1 MKVAIIGYDPE
12 RQMAAER
19 VAEVAGVTYYDNS
32 AATTPEVTILVINSF
47 VEPKVLIL
55 GNPGEGSENTELAEA
70 IQVGGVIHVLMMG
83 DMTLKIE
90 QALRQAG
97 FTHFTAG
104 FNDMRKIVE
113 TCYHITE
120 PGDVVLLSPAG
131 LSLGLFKGYKER
143 GDQFKAAVR
152 ELAQRVND
160 RVHT

>member
-1 MKVAIIGYDPE
+1 MSVAIIGYDAE
-12 RQMAAER
+12 GQMAAER

-32 AATTPEVTILVINSF
+32 AATTPEATISVINSF

-55 GNPGEGSENTELAEA
+55 DGSDKGSENIELAKA
-70 IQVGGVIHVLMMG
+70 IQAGGVIHVLLMG
-83 DMTLKIE
+83 DMTLKTE

-97 FTHFTAG
+97 FTHFTAAL
-104 FNDMRKIVE
+104 NDMRKIVE

-131 LSLGLFKGYKER
+131 SSLGLFKDYKER
-143 GDQFKAAVR
+143 GDQFKAAVQ

-160 RVHT
+160 KVHT